1 MYFDSIGDFFAM
13 GGYAGYV
20 WSAFGITFVS
30 LLILWVA
37 SVRRSRTLLKQV
49 EAKIARQARID
60 AAKNMENTL

>member
-1 MYFDSIGDFFAM
+1 MYFDSISDFFAM